1 MLEIREYRQDDCR
14 EITELFYDTVHSVNA
29 KDYTKEQLDAWADGQ
44 PDINAWN
51 ESFSKHYTLTALID
65 GKIVGFGDV
74 DETGY
79 LDRLYVHKNH
89 QGKGVASALCARL
102 ECRCPGAAVTTHASV
117 TAKPFFEKRGY
128 RVVKEQQV
136 ERKGIRLTNFVM
148 VKDAQSG
155 TEEIVIRSNIESY
168 MEELKGW
175 LRDTREVKLEEMSDF
190 FKVRLGEYEE
200 HMAVWKEAY
209 DYMGQIIPVGCRR
222 ILDLGC
228 GTGLEIDEIR
238 KAGVKAEITGID
250 MSADM
255 LGVLKQKHK
264 DVHTI
269 CADYFKWDLGTEKYD
284 AAISF
289 ESLHHFKPEKKEGLF
304 RKIYRALKQGGIY
317 IEADYIACC
326 DEEEALLMEICEKKR
341 RSEHISEDTFVHFD
355 TPLTAGHEMEL
366 LRNAGFENVHVVCCI
381 EGATFITGEKR

>member
-44 PDINAWN
+44 PDINAWD
-51 ESFSKHYTLTALID
+51 ESFSKHYTLTALIE

-74 DETGY
+74 DDTGY
-79 LDRLYVHKNH
+79 LDRLYVHKDH

-102 ECRCPGAAVTTHASV
+102 EGRCPGAAVTTHASV

-155 TEEIVIRSNIESY
+155 TEEIVIRSNIEPY

-209 DYMGQIIPVGCRR
+209 EYMGQIIPGGCQR

-255 LGVLKQKHK
+255 LGVLQQKHK

-269 CADYFKWDLGTEKYD
+269 CADYFEWNLGTDNYD

-326 DEEEALLMEICEKKR
+326 DEEEELLMDICDRKR
-341 RSEHISEDTFVHFD
+341 RSEHIPEDTFVHFD
-355 TPLTAGHEMEL
+355 TPLTAVHEMEL
-366 LRNAGFENVHVVCCI
+366 LRNVGFENVHVVRCI
-381 EGATFITGEKR
+381 EGATFIMGEKR